1 MIAADDLLR
10 RVNGTEVTFSVDL
23 GMVEPPVKRVNSTM
37 AGRQRNITKAQYQ
50 SMYDSEHEKLIKAE
64 KHIIDYESNGYLT
77 PKQYADLRKVQ
88 DDPAIPSQVREA
100 LARTFES
107 SRTDPMTEIPTV
119 AAAMENK
126 RRG

>member
-50 SMYDSEHEKLIKAE
+50 YPYNRAI
-64 KHIIDYESNGYLT
+64 
-77 PKQYADLRKVQ
+77 VQ
-88 DDPAIPSQVREA
+88 PLP
-100 LARTFES
+100 
-107 SRTDPMTEIPTV
+107 TDQFRPGVGGDGCPVGTLQ
-119 AAAMENK
+119 K
-126 RRG
+126 S